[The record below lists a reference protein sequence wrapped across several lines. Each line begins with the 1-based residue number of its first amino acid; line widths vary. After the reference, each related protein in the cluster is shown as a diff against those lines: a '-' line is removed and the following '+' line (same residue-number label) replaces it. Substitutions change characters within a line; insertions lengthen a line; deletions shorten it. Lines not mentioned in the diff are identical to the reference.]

1 MGISGGMV
9 PGLDFDT
16 APRVMNQLH
25 AAIGKGLVLACH
37 DLSEGGLALSLAE
50 MSLSGNIGVEI
61 DIEGIPFLGGRK
73 RYDTILFSESNTRFL
88 VEVRE
93 ENVAELIRLFDDLP
107 IVRIGSTVIGDYVRI
122 RAGDRKIVDLPISLL
137 RKKWLRKVS

>member
-1 MGISGGMV
+1 
-9 PGLDFDT
+9 
-16 APRVMNQLH
+16 
-25 AAIGKGLVLACH
+25 
-37 DLSEGGLALSLAE
+37 